1 MCTYTF
7 SQLTEEA
14 IHAFVSLH
22 ESEGTLEEW
31 QKMQIPLTE
40 DEHRRLEDIRATLRH
55 HQLLAMNEATLWS
68 RAIYPLLVLAE
79 QGHVRAW
86 SGVSLKAA
94 YPTFA
99 LEGEVDGALAPSI
112 GWRIRPPYLIVHEA
126 KRGLNA
132 PDPLYQLYGEM
143 LAAARINQEGRAGK
157 PERQSIDV
165 TDEQEIFGCYTVNET
180 WVFVRGIVGD
190 MESDKPTFAVE
201 FAPTYSCIS
210 DAEQIVQLLKFIVA
224 KQLALGATHAN
235 R

>member
-1 MCTYTF
+1 MRMYTF
-7 SQLTEEA
+7 SQLTEEV
-14 IHAFVSLH
+14 IHSLITLH
-22 ESEGTLEEW
+22 ESEGALEEW
-31 QKMQIPLTE
+31 EKMQIPLTE
-40 DEHRRLEDIRATLRH
+40 DEHRRLEDITATLRY

-68 RAIYPLLVLAE
+68 RATYPLLVLAE

-94 YPTFA
+94 YPQFA

-143 LAAARINQEGRAGK
+143 LAAARINA
-157 PERQSIDV
+157 ERDA
-165 TDEQEIFGCYTVNET
+165 TTEQEIFGCYTVNET
-180 WVFVRGIVGD
+180 WVFVRGIVID

-201 FAPTYSCIS
+201 FAPAYSCIS

-224 KQLALGATHAN
+224 KEIAC
-235 R
+235 

>member
-1 MCTYTF
+1 MCTYSF

-14 IHAFVSLH
+14 IHALVTLH
-22 ESEGTLEEW
+22 ESEGALEEW

-165 TDEQEIFGCYTVNET
+165 TERDASEQEIFGCYTVNET

-201 FAPTYSCIS
+201 FAPAYSCIS

-224 KQLALGATHAN
+224 KHIVY
-235 R
+235 

>member
-7 SQLTEEA
+7 SQLTEEV
-14 IHAFVSLH
+14 IHRFVTLH
-22 ESEGTLEEW
+22 ESEGALEEW
-31 QKMQIPLTE
+31 EKMQIPLTE
-40 DEHRRLEDIRATLRH
+40 DEHRRLEDITATLRY

-99 LEGEVDGALAPSI
+99 LEGEVDGALAPAT
-112 GWRIRPPYLIVHEA
+112 GGRIRPPYLIVHEA

-143 LAAARINQEGRAGK
+143 LAAARINA
-157 PERQSIDV
+157 ERDL
-165 TDEQEIFGCYTVNET
+165 TTEQEIFGCYTVNET
-180 WVFVRGIVGD
+180 WAFVRGIVSD

-201 FAPTYSCIS
+201 FSPDYDCIWE
-210 DAEQIVQLLKFIVA
+210 AEEIVQLLKFIVA
-224 KQLALGATHAN
+224 KQLAG
-235 R
+235 